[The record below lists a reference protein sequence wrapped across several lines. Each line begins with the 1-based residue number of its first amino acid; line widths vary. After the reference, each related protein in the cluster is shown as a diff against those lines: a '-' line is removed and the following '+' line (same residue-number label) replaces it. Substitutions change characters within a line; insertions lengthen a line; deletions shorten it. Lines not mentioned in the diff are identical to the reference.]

1 MGVEGSGLPGVSGN
15 IHRRGL
21 GRAAS
26 LGSGE
31 NSGEDNPLV
40 AESRDEDEEEEDELD
55 EASEL
60 PVPLR
65 TSCRRPPVMGDVK
78 RDGEGKPGDT
88 E

>member
-1 MGVEGSGLPGVSGN
+1 VEGNGLPGVSGK

-21 GRAAS
+21 GSAAS

-31 NSGEDNPLV
+31 NRGEDNPPG
-40 AESRDEDEEEEDELD
+40 AESRDEDEEEDELD
-55 EASEL
+55 EAREL

-65 TSCRRPPVMGDVK
+65 TNCRRLPVMGDVK
-78 RDGEGKPGDT
+78 RDGEGKPDDI